1 MKIKP
6 IYNKKI
12 MSKKLNPKE
21 LQKIIREALAK
32 NPDLLKEFDD
42 EEDLGI
48 YTDFDAT
55 EMHGDALKAAM
66 ADITDSGEE
75 FVPLGKSKFEKGM
88 NPEEFTSNIQ
98 RAKLNLPKDKEEL
111 SKIQKTIDIKK
122 GHEKKFGAGSLN
134 EAPLRNTFDT
144 KNLYSFLKDAM
155 FAFMEGDGSSLNYA
169 EAAKFIEQELLKVFD
184 INKKFKIPVG
194 LNQEGNVNPNSKI
207 DRPKD
212 AEGQP
217 ITLRARVEDQETGA
231 VGHVVR
237 FGIDD
242 DGKQTVHIDWMQNF
256 GGIIPKSIVHPTS
269 IVVRDETRIVREDE
283 ENGEAYPENNR
294 YMFFG
299 NLQQIQRQAGLML
312 DMNEEKV
319 NEILESGH
327 DWAQDHIATAK
338 ESMDQV
344 FDFLMNETK
353 KESEVEVEAD
363 LEESSIRSHANGRG
377 QNKKP
382 GNFPQT
388 LKRVGM
394 NENFDYAAA
403 EREPAGQEEL
413 AYLANKAEQIVP
425 ENLIKFLELNSFN
438 SNDTEYSYLLKI
450 PKQPDETLK
459 DIELFVKEEIG
470 IDKPISLYTE
480 LEKITNKWVISVK
493 VLK

>member
-1 MKIKP
+1 MKITP

-12 MSKKLNPKE
+12 MSKELNPKD
-21 LQKIIREALAK
+21 LKKIIREAFAK
-32 NPDLLKEFDD
+32 NPGIIKEFDD
-42 EEDLGI
+42 DEDLDI
-48 YTDFDAT
+48 DLNPDAEAEAAAQADWTPETTQAEKDFA
-55 EMHGDALKAAM
+55 
-66 ADITDSGEE
+66 
-75 FVPLGKSKFEKGM
+75 
-88 NPEEFTSNIQ
+88 
-98 RAKLNLPKDKEEL
+98 AKLASQFGLGTEPT
-111 SKIQKTIDIKK
+111 IKT
-122 GHEKKFGAGSLN
+122 HEKKFGPGSIN

-155 FAFMEGDGSSLNYA
+155 FTFMEGDGSGLNYA
-169 EAAKFIEQELLKVFD
+169 EAAKFIEQELLKTFD

-194 LNQEGNVNPNSKI
+194 LNEEGNVNPHTKI

-212 AEGQP
+212 SEGQP

-242 DGKQTVHIDWMQNF
+242 EGKQTVHVDWMQSF
-256 GGIIPKSIVHPTS
+256 GGTIPKSIVHPNT

-283 ENGEAYPENNR
+283 EGGEAYPENSR

-312 DMNEEKV
+312 DMNEEEV

-353 KESEVEVEAD
+353 KESEVEAD

-394 NENFDYAAA
+394 NENFDYAGE
-403 EREPAGQEEL
+403 ERAFHNQPEIDAINKSESEFVENNIPEEL
-413 AYLANKAEQIVP
+413 R
-425 ENLIKFLELNSFN
+425 KFYVSGSFEI
-438 SNDTEYSYLLKI
+438 SGPDSDGTKITQYALRI
-450 PKQPDETLK
+450 PKQSDETLN
-459 DIELFVKEEIG
+459 DIEKFVKEEIG
-470 IDKPISLYTE
+470 TESPLTQDTDFGNYFKEVGTYTE
-480 LEKITNKWVISVK
+480 LEKVTNNWIIK
-493 VLK
+493 VSIREGKNI

>member
-1 MKIKP
+1 
-6 IYNKKI
+6 
-12 MSKKLNPKE
+12 MSTELNPKD
-21 LQKIIREALAK
+21 LKKIIREALAK
-32 NPDLLKEFDD
+32 NPDILKEFD

-48 YTDFDAT
+48 YTDFDSR

-66 ADITDSGEE
+66 ADIAASGEE

-88 NPEEFTSNIQ
+88 DPEEFTSNIQ

-111 SKIQKTIDIKK
+111 SKIKKTMDTKLS
-122 GHEKKFGAGSLN
+122 HEKQFGAGSMN
-134 EAPLRNTFDT
+134 EEGPLRNTFDT
-144 KNLYSFLKDAM
+144 KSLYDFLKDAM
-155 FAFMEGDGSSLNYA
+155 FAFMEGDGSMLNYA
-169 EAAKFIEQELLKVFD
+169 EAAKFLEEELLKIFD
-184 INKKFKIPVG
+184 VNKKMRMPVS
-194 LNQEGNVNPNSKI
+194 LNQEGENPNVNPNSKI

-212 AEGQP
+212 SEGQP
-217 ITLRARVEDQETGA
+217 ITLKARVEDIDTGT

-237 FGIDD
+237 FGVDD
-242 DGKQTVHIDWMQNF
+242 NSNQTVHVNWMYTF
-256 GGIIPKSIVHPTS
+256 GDAIVKPITYPNK

-299 NLQQIQRQAGLML
+299 NLQQIQRQSGLML
-312 DMNEEKV
+312 NMNEEQV

-353 KESEVEVEAD
+353 KEESNIESD

-382 GNFPQT
+382 GNFPRN

-394 NENFDYAAA
+394 NENFDFAAA
-403 EREPAGQEEL
+403 EREHAGQEEL
-413 AYLANKAEQIVP
+413 SSLANEAEQVVP
-425 ENLIKFLELNSFN
+425 ENLIKFLEPNSFN
-438 SNDTEYSYLLKI
+438 STPTEYSYLLKI
-450 PKQPDETLK
+450 PKQPDEMLK

-470 IDKPISLYTE
+470 IDKPVNLYTE
-480 LEKITNKWVISVK
+480 LEKIANKWVVNVK